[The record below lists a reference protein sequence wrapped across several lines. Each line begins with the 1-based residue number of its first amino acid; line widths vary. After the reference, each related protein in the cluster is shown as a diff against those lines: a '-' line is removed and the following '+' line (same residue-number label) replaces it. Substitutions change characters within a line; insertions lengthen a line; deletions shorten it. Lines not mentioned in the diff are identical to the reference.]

1 MKTILKKSIGKSK
14 FLLAML
20 SFVVYHS
27 ISMAQTSWNT
37 NGNVGSF
44 SNFIGT
50 TNNYPFLFRTNNVE
64 RFRIQPNGFVGIG
77 VANPTQRLDV
87 FGNLR
92 VRGNIYVDQN
102 VYQQGQF
109 DADSID
115 AGLINAS
122 NLNANY
128 VNTDSLKAY
137 VIMMEEQS
145 KFVGQTNFENS
156 VKVSDKLVIGEGEN
170 TEESE
175 KFEVRNG
182 KAKFF
187 GDVKLN
193 QRLIFGD
200 GNYGISFIQ
209 SNSSDATNSFLF
221 GPPDNQYADNPF
233 PCSYPIVNT
242 SVDFRDRIRVYGG
255 SAYNGGSRHTIS
267 MFCDGGNGNI
277 DFAGTN
283 GNSVGDPSLLINY
296 YCGKDIHAVT
306 GVNGGKLVVG
316 KPQNNE
322 LAFNVRGNSIFE
334 GSIAIG
340 DIPVSSEYKLDV
352 AGAFNASDIF
362 LNGVRLASG
371 WAQAT
376 NSINNICFAPGNV
389 GIKNCNPITP
399 LQINIERS
407 LTFGNTGGTG
417 ANLFGEF
424 IGFNARYNPEGA
436 STFYKLSGPQ
446 HGGSIISGAYDGTL
460 QIQTFNAQ
468 SNNEVNTGFRPQFKF
483 TPNGEFD
490 LFDESHTMRMTS
502 SNGTGRIIND
512 KSLTVFLDQNNDNND
527 EMFSILTNSYW
538 WDNQGNVKTLFDI
551 DANGHARFFAR
562 NYTGNEQPVISVF
575 NRDGGAAV
583 KITQNG
589 DIYCR
594 HLRVT
599 QNSFPDYVFAE
610 NYPLKS
616 LEDIESFIKVEKHL
630 PNMPSEKEVIENG
643 MDVTKIVTENTASI
657 EQIYLY
663 LISLNKKVKD
673 LESENMRLNKLLK
686 K

>member
-1 MKTILKKSIGKSK
+1 MKTILKKSIRKSK

-20 SFVVYHS
+20 SFVVCHS

-64 RFRIQPNGFVGIG
+64 RFRIQPNGFIGIG

-137 VIMMEEQS
+137 VIMMDEQS

-340 DIPVSSEYKLDV
+340 DIPVSNEYKLDV

-417 ANLFGEF
+417 ANLFG
-424 IGFNARYNPEGA
+424 
-436 STFYKLSGPQ
+436 
-446 HGGSIISGAYDGTL
+446 
-460 QIQTFNAQ
+460 
-468 SNNEVNTGFRPQFKF
+468 
-483 TPNGEFD
+483 
-490 LFDESHTMRMTS
+490 
-502 SNGTGRIIND
+502 
-512 KSLTVFLDQNNDNND
+512 
-527 EMFSILTNSYW
+527 
-538 WDNQGNVKTLFDI
+538 
-551 DANGHARFFAR
+551 
-562 NYTGNEQPVISVF
+562 
-575 NRDGGAAV
+575 
-583 KITQNG
+583 
-589 DIYCR
+589 
-594 HLRVT
+594 
-599 QNSFPDYVFAE
+599 
-610 NYPLKS
+610 
-616 LEDIESFIKVEKHL
+616 
-630 PNMPSEKEVIENG
+630 
-643 MDVTKIVTENTASI
+643 
-657 EQIYLY
+657 
-663 LISLNKKVKD
+663 
-673 LESENMRLNKLLK
+673 
-686 K
+686 